1 MNMNQLAP
9 LAAGTITSGSTA
21 SVRFGI
27 ILDINGTSV
36 PISSGDLANARANGV
51 EFNLQNPIVLGS
63 IEQFETWVS
72 NKFGVTLPSAD
83 DLPSPLNSVV
93 SAITNMQITVEKAHI
108 KVPGTASS
116 DGNVQYTL
124 ETNGTFMQEIS
135 LIDGKLAI
143 QGLVF
148 GFSNETIGS

>member
-1 MNMNQLAP
+1 MNEVIS
-9 LAAGTITSGSTA
+9 LAANAGTVTSSA

-51 EFNLQNPIVLGS
+51 EFNLQNPIDLGS
-63 IEQFETWVS
+63 IKQFETWVS
-72 NKFGVTLPSAD
+72 DKFGVSLPSAS
-83 DLPSPLNSVV
+83 DLPPPLDAVV
-93 SAITNMQITVEKAHI
+93 NAITNMEITVEKAHI
-108 KVPGTASS
+108 KVPGTASVN
-116 DGNVQYTL
+116 GTVQYTL
-124 ETNGTFMQEIS
+124 ETNGTFMPEIS
-135 LIDGKLAI
+135 LIDGKLGI